1 MHEPLNLSLV
11 KLDFS
16 DTALAFQ
23 HASPADIRRA
33 RLLFGVLASPALVSA
48 GKALSLWA
56 LNWKLPV
63 KGLIRATV
71 FRQFCGGETVAESR
85 PAIQRLWSGGV
96 GSILDYSVEG
106 QTTDAAF
113 DQTVEAVLQTLALA
127 AHEPGLSLGVFK
139 MTGIAPHDL
148 LERMTLGA
156 ELTAAE
162 NQQLE
167 KVRARIRR
175 MAQFAAKSGRALMI
189 DAEETWIQGAID
201 QLAREAMQEFNRDQL
216 VVLTTIQCYR
226 VGRQAQLRADLDH
239 ASDHSYFYGVK
250 LVRGAYMEKERERA
264 ATMGY
269 ASPIQPDKAGTDAEY
284 DACVR
289 MMLEALGRPD
299 APGRVGVVIGT
310 HNEDSN
316 RLGAELLTAQGWNP
330 QNAPVWFAQLYGMS
344 DFISYIMAHHGFR
357 VAKYLPFG
365 PIVNVMPYLL
375 RRAEENTS
383 VAGQTGRELMM
394 LRNEAA
400 RRTRV
405 G

>member
-1 MHEPLNLSLV
+1 M

-23 HASPADIRRA
+23 HASPADLRRA
-33 RLLFGVLASPALVSA
+33 RLLFGVLASPTLVSA
-48 GKALSLWA
+48 GKSLSLWA
-56 LNWKLPV
+56 LKWRLPV

-85 PAIQRLWSGGV
+85 PAIQRLWNAKV

-113 DQTVEAVLQTLALA
+113 DQTVEVALQTLALA

-139 MTGIAPHDL
+139 MTGIAPHKL
-148 LERMTLGA
+148 LEHLSSGRELAPHEA
-156 ELTAAE
+156 E
-162 NQQLE
+162 QLK

-175 MAQFAAKSGRALMI
+175 MAQFAAKSGRSIMI

-201 QLAREAMQEFNRDQL
+201 QLAREAMMEFNTDR
-216 VVLTTIQCYR
+216 VVVMTTIQCYR
-226 VGRQAQLRADLDH
+226 VGRQDQLRADLDH
-239 ASDHSYFYGVK
+239 AAEHGYCYGVK

-264 ATMGY
+264 ASMGY
-269 ASPIQPDKAGTDAEY
+269 PSPIQPDKAHTDAEY
-284 DACVR
+284 DACLR
-289 MMLEALGRPD
+289 LMLEAVGTPKQ
-299 APGRVGVVIGT
+299 PGRVGIVVGT
-310 HNEDSN
+310 HNEEST
-316 RLGAELLTAQGWNP
+316 RQAAEWLVARGWNP
-330 QNAPVWFAQLYGMS
+330 HEAPVWFAQLYGMS
-344 DFISYIMAHHGFR
+344 DFISFVLAHHGFR

-365 PIVNVMPYLL
+365 PIANVMPYLL

-394 LRNEAA
+394 LRKETA
-400 RRTRV
+400 RRGSATRK
-405 G
+405 

>member
-1 MHEPLNLSLV
+1 M

-23 HASPADIRRA
+23 HASNADLRRA

-48 GKALSLWA
+48 GKVLSLWA
-56 LNWKLPV
+56 LRWRLPV

-85 PAIQRLWSGGV
+85 PAIQRLWQAKV

-113 DQTVEAVLQTLALA
+113 DQTVEVALQTLALA

-139 MTGIAPHDL
+139 MTGIAPHEL
-148 LERMTLGA
+148 LEKMTEGSVLNA
-156 ELTAAE
+156 DEEA
-162 NQQLE
+162 QLAR
-167 KVRARIRR
+167 VRQRIRR
-175 MAQFAAKSGRALMI
+175 MAQFAAKSGRVLMI

-201 QLAREAMQEFNRDQL
+201 QLAREAMMEFNAERL
-216 VVLTTIQCYR
+216 VVMTTIQCYR
-226 VGRQAQLRADLDH
+226 VGRQAQLEADLAH
-239 ASDHSYFYGVK
+239 AAEQGYYYGVK

-264 ATMGY
+264 AQHGY
-269 ASPIQPDKAGTDAEY
+269 PSPIQPDKAATDAEY
-284 DACVR
+284 DACLR
-289 MMLEALGRPD
+289 TMLAALGTPD
-299 APGRVGVVIGT
+299 QPGRVGVVVGT
-310 HNEDSN
+310 HNESST
-316 RLGAELLTAQGWNP
+316 RLGAEQLVAHGWTP
-330 QNAPVWFAQLYGMS
+330 SEAPVWFAQLYGMS
-344 DFISYIMAHHGFR
+344 DFISFVVAHHGFR

-394 LRNEAA
+394 LRKETA
-400 RRTRV
+400 RRATK
-405 G
+405 

>member
-1 MHEPLNLSLV
+1 V

-23 HASPADIRRA
+23 HASPADLRRA
-33 RLLFGVLASPALVSA
+33 RMLFGVLASPTLVST

-56 LNWKLPV
+56 LKWRLPV

-85 PAIQRLWSGGV
+85 PAIQRLWNAKV

-113 DQTVEAVLQTLALA
+113 DQTVEVALQTLALA

-148 LERMTLGA
+148 LEHLSLGA
-156 ELTAAE
+156 ELTSEEA
-162 NQQLE
+162 QQLQ

-175 MAQFAAKSGRALMI
+175 MAQFAAKSGRTLMI

-201 QLAREAMQEFNRDQL
+201 QLAREAMMEFNTDR
-216 VVLTTIQCYR
+216 VVVMTTIQCYR
-226 VGRQAQLRADLDH
+226 VGRQDQLRAELEH
-239 ASDHSYFYGVK
+239 ASAHGYGYGVK
-250 LVRGAYMEKERERA
+250 LVRGAYMEKERARA
-264 ATMGY
+264 TAMGY
-269 ASPIQPDKAGTDAEY
+269 ASPIQPDKAHTDAEY
-284 DACVR
+284 DACLR
-289 MMLEALGRPD
+289 LMLD
-299 APGRVGVVIGT
+299 AIGTPEQPGRAAVVVGT
-310 HNEDSN
+310 HNEDST
-316 RLGAELLTAQGWNP
+316 RLAAEILVSKGWNP
-330 QNAPVWFAQLYGMS
+330 QEAPVWFAQLYGMS
-344 DFISYIMAHHGFR
+344 DFISFILGHHGFR

-394 LRNEAA
+394 LRKESA
-400 RRTRV
+400 RRKALR
-405 G
+405 

>member
-1 MHEPLNLSLV
+1 M

-85 PAIQRLWSGGV
+85 PAIQRLWSGSV

-106 QTTDAAF
+106 QTTDTAF
-113 DQTVEAVLQTLALA
+113 DQTVEVVLQTLALA

-284 DACVR
+284 VACVR

-365 PIVNVMPYLL
+365 PIVNVMPYLF

>member
-1 MHEPLNLSLV
+1 V

-23 HASPADIRRA
+23 HASPADLRRA
-33 RLLFGVLASPALVSA
+33 RLLFGVLASPTLVTA
-48 GKALSLWA
+48 GKSLSLWA
-56 LNWKLPV
+56 LKWRLPV

-85 PAIQRLWSGGV
+85 PAIQRLWNAKV

-113 DQTVEAVLQTLALA
+113 DQTVEVALQTLALA

-139 MTGIAPHDL
+139 MTGIAPHEL
-148 LERMTLGA
+148 LEHLSSGRELAPHEA
-156 ELTAAE
+156 E
-162 NQQLE
+162 QLK

-175 MAQFAAKSGRALMI
+175 MAQFAAKSGRSIMI

-201 QLAREAMQEFNRDQL
+201 QLAREAMMEFNTDR
-216 VVLTTIQCYR
+216 VVVMTTIQCYR
-226 VGRQAQLRADLDH
+226 VGRQDQLRADLDH
-239 ASDHSYFYGVK
+239 AAEHGYCYGVK

-264 ATMGY
+264 ASMGY
-269 ASPIQPDKAGTDAEY
+269 PSPIQPDKAHTDAEY
-284 DACVR
+284 DACLR
-289 MMLEALGRPD
+289 LMLEAVGTPEQ
-299 APGRVGVVIGT
+299 PGRVGIVVGT
-310 HNEDSN
+310 HNEEST
-316 RLGAELLTAQGWNP
+316 RQAAEWLVARGWNP
-330 QNAPVWFAQLYGMS
+330 HEAPVWFAQLYGMS
-344 DFISYIMAHHGFR
+344 DFISFVLAHHGFR

-365 PIVNVMPYLL
+365 PIANVMPYLL

-394 LRNEAA
+394 LRKETA
-400 RRTRV
+400 RRGSATRK
-405 G
+405 

>member
-1 MHEPLNLSLV
+1 M

-33 RLLFGVLASPALVSA
+33 RLLFGVLASPTLVSA

-56 LNWKLPV
+56 LKWRLPV

-106 QTTDAAF
+106 QTTDSAF
-113 DQTVEAVLQTLALA
+113 DQTVEVVLQTLALA

-162 NQQLE
+162 QQQLE

-175 MAQFAAKSGRALMI
+175 MAQFAAKSGRTLMI

-201 QLAREAMQEFNRDQL
+201 QLAREAMMEFNREQL

-226 VGRQAQLRADLDH
+226 VGRQAQLRADLEH
-239 ASDHSYFYGVK
+239 AAAHGYFYGVK

-264 ATMGY
+264 ALMGY
-269 ASPIQPDKAGTDAEY
+269 PSPIQPDKSGTDAEY

-289 MMLEALGRPD
+289 TMLEALGRPD
-299 APGRVGVVIGT
+299 SPGRVGVVIGT
-310 HNEDSN
+310 HNEGSN
-316 RLGAELLTAQGWNP
+316 RLGAKLLTAQGWNP
-330 QNAPVWFAQLYGMS
+330 QDAPVWFAQLYGMS
-344 DFISYIMAHHGFR
+344 DFISFIMAHHGFR

-383 VAGQTGRELMM
+383 VAGQTGRELLM
-394 LRNEAA
+394 LRKEAA
-400 RRTRV
+400 RRKMV

>member
-85 PAIQRLWSGGV
+85 PAIQRLWSGSV

-106 QTTDAAF
+106 QTTDTAF
-113 DQTVEAVLQTLALA
+113 DQTVEVVLQTLALA

-405 G
+405 S

>member
-1 MHEPLNLSLV
+1 M

-33 RLLFGVLASPALVSA
+33 RLLFGVLASPALVST
-48 GKALSLWA
+48 GKTLSLWA
-56 LNWKLPV
+56 LKWRLPV

-113 DQTVEAVLQTLALA
+113 DQTVEVALQTLALA
-127 AHEPGLSLGVFK
+127 ATEPGLSLGVFK

-148 LERMTLGA
+148 LEHMTLGA

-162 NQQLE
+162 SHQLE
-167 KVRARIRR
+167 KVRARVRR
-175 MAQFAAKSGRALMI
+175 MAQFAAKSGRTLMI

-201 QLAREAMQEFNRDQL
+201 QLAREAMQEFNRDRL
-216 VVLTTIQCYR
+216 VIMTTIQCYR

-239 ASDHSYFYGVK
+239 ASAHGYFYGVK

-264 ATMGY
+264 TLMGY
-269 ASPIQPDKAGTDAEY
+269 PSPIQPDKSGTDAEY
-284 DACVR
+284 DTCVR
-289 MMLEALGRPD
+289 MMLEALGRHD

-310 HNEDSN
+310 HNEGSN

-330 QNAPVWFAQLYGMS
+330 QDAPVWFAQLYGMS
-344 DFISYIMAHHGFR
+344 NHISYNLSAEGYN
-357 VAKYLPFG
+357 VAKYVPYGEVEKL
-365 PIVNVMPYLL
+365 VPYLI
-375 RRAEENTS
+375 RRAKENTS
-383 VAGQTGRELMM
+383 IAGQTGREVRLI
-394 LRNEAA
+394 LAE
-400 RRTRV
+400 RRRRSSV
-405 G
+405 KK

>member
-1 MHEPLNLSLV
+1 M

-85 PAIQRLWSGGV
+85 PAIQRLWSGSV

-106 QTTDAAF
+106 QTTDTAF
-113 DQTVEAVLQTLALA
+113 DQTVEVVLQTLALA

-383 VAGQTGRELMM
+383 IAGQTGRELMM
-394 LRNEAA
+394 LRKEAA
-400 RRTRV
+400 RRKQV

>member
-113 DQTVEAVLQTLALA
+113 DQTVEVVLQTLALA

-310 HNEDSN
+310 HNEGSN

-330 QNAPVWFAQLYGMS
+330 QDAPVWFAQLYGMS
-344 DFISYIMAHHGFR
+344 DFISYIMSHHGFR

-394 LRNEAA
+394 LRKEAA
-400 RRTRV
+400 RRKRV

>member
-1 MHEPLNLSLV
+1 M

-23 HASPADIRRA
+23 HASPADLRRA
-33 RLLFGVLASPALVSA
+33 RLLFGVLASPTLVSA
-48 GKALSLWA
+48 GKSLSLWA
-56 LNWKLPV
+56 LKWRLPV

-85 PAIQRLWSGGV
+85 PAIQRLWNAKV

-113 DQTVEAVLQTLALA
+113 DQTVEVALQTLALA

-139 MTGIAPHDL
+139 MTGIAPHEL
-148 LERMTLGA
+148 LEHLSSGRELAPHEA
-156 ELTAAE
+156 E
-162 NQQLE
+162 QLK

-175 MAQFAAKSGRALMI
+175 MAQFAAKSGRSLMI

-201 QLAREAMQEFNRDQL
+201 QLAREAMMEFNTDR
-216 VVLTTIQCYR
+216 VVVMTTIQCYR
-226 VGRQAQLRADLDH
+226 VGRQDQLRADLDH
-239 ASDHSYFYGVK
+239 AAEHGYCYGVK

-264 ATMGY
+264 ASMGY
-269 ASPIQPDKAGTDAEY
+269 PSPIQPDKAHTDAEY
-284 DACVR
+284 DACLR
-289 MMLEALGRPD
+289 LMLEAVGTPEQ
-299 APGRVGVVIGT
+299 PGRVGIVVGT
-310 HNEDSN
+310 HNEEST
-316 RLGAELLTAQGWNP
+316 RQAAEWLVARGWNP
-330 QNAPVWFAQLYGMS
+330 HEAPVWFAQLYGMS
-344 DFISYIMAHHGFR
+344 DFISFVLAHHGFR

-365 PIVNVMPYLL
+365 PIANVMPYLL

-394 LRNEAA
+394 LRKETA
-400 RRTRV
+400 RRGSATRK
-405 G
+405 

>member
-1 MHEPLNLSLV
+1 M

-23 HASPADIRRA
+23 HASPADLRRA
-33 RLLFGVLASPALVSA
+33 RLLFGVLASPTLVSA
-48 GKALSLWA
+48 GKSLSLWA
-56 LNWKLPV
+56 LKWRLPV

-85 PAIQRLWSGGV
+85 PAIQRLWNAKV

-113 DQTVEAVLQTLALA
+113 DQTVEVALQTLALA

-139 MTGIAPHDL
+139 MTGIAPHEL
-148 LERMTLGA
+148 LEHLSSGRELAPHEA
-156 ELTAAE
+156 E
-162 NQQLE
+162 QLK

-175 MAQFAAKSGRALMI
+175 MAQFAAKSGRSIMI

-201 QLAREAMQEFNRDQL
+201 QLAREAMMEFNTDR
-216 VVLTTIQCYR
+216 VVVMTTIQCYR
-226 VGRQAQLRADLDH
+226 VGRQDQLRADLDH
-239 ASDHSYFYGVK
+239 AAEHGYCYGVK

-264 ATMGY
+264 ASMGY
-269 ASPIQPDKAGTDAEY
+269 PSPIQPDKAHTDAEY
-284 DACVR
+284 DACLR
-289 MMLEALGRPD
+289 LMLEAVGTPEQ
-299 APGRVGVVIGT
+299 PGRVGIVVGT
-310 HNEDSN
+310 HNEEST
-316 RLGAELLTAQGWNP
+316 RQAAEWLVARGWNP
-330 QNAPVWFAQLYGMS
+330 HEAPVWFAQLYGMS
-344 DFISYIMAHHGFR
+344 DFISFVLAHHGFR

-365 PIVNVMPYLL
+365 PIANVMPYLL

-394 LRNEAA
+394 LRKETA
-400 RRTRV
+400 RRGSATRK
-405 G
+405 

>member
-96 GSILDYSVEG
+96 WSILDYSVEG

-113 DQTVEAVLQTLALA
+113 DQTVEVVLQTLALA

-250 LVRGAYMEKERERA
+250 LVRGAYMEKERESA

-269 ASPIQPDKAGTDAEY
+269 ASPIKPDKAGTDAEY

-310 HNEDSN
+310 HNEGSN

-330 QNAPVWFAQLYGMS
+330 QDAPVWFAQLYGMS

-394 LRNEAA
+394 LRKEAA

-405 G
+405 S

>member
-1 MHEPLNLSLV
+1 V

-23 HASPADIRRA
+23 HASPADLRRA
-33 RLLFGVLASPALVSA
+33 RLLFGVLASPTLVSA
-48 GKALSLWA
+48 GKSLSLWA
-56 LNWKLPV
+56 LKWRLPV

-85 PAIQRLWSGGV
+85 PAIQRLWNAKV

-113 DQTVEAVLQTLALA
+113 DQTVEVALQTLALA

-139 MTGIAPHDL
+139 MTGIAPHKL
-148 LERMTLGA
+148 LEHLSSGRELAPHEA
-156 ELTAAE
+156 E
-162 NQQLE
+162 QLK

-175 MAQFAAKSGRALMI
+175 MAQFAAKSGRSIMI

-201 QLAREAMQEFNRDQL
+201 QLAREAMMEFNTDR
-216 VVLTTIQCYR
+216 VVVMTTIQCYR
-226 VGRQAQLRADLDH
+226 VGRQDQLRADLDH
-239 ASDHSYFYGVK
+239 AAEHGYCYGVK

-264 ATMGY
+264 ASMGY
-269 ASPIQPDKAGTDAEY
+269 PSPIQPDKAHTDAEY
-284 DACVR
+284 DACLR
-289 MMLEALGRPD
+289 LMLEAVGTPKQ
-299 APGRVGVVIGT
+299 PGRVGIVVGT
-310 HNEDSN
+310 HNEEST
-316 RLGAELLTAQGWNP
+316 RQAAEWLVARGWNP
-330 QNAPVWFAQLYGMS
+330 HEAPVWFAQLYGMS
-344 DFISYIMAHHGFR
+344 DFISFVLAHHGFR

-365 PIVNVMPYLL
+365 PIANVMPYLL

-394 LRNEAA
+394 LRKETA
-400 RRTRV
+400 RRGSATRK
-405 G
+405 

>member
-33 RLLFGVLASPALVSA
+33 RLLFGVLASPTLVSA

-106 QTTDAAF
+106 QTTDSAF
-113 DQTVEAVLQTLALA
+113 DQTVEVVLQTLALA

-156 ELTAAE
+156 ELSAAE

-175 MAQFAAKSGRALMI
+175 MAQFAAKSGRTLMI

-201 QLAREAMQEFNRDQL
+201 LLAREAMQEFNRDQL

-239 ASDHSYFYGVK
+239 AAAHGYFYGVK

-264 ATMGY
+264 TLMGY
-269 ASPIQPDKAGTDAEY
+269 PSPIQPDKSGTDAEY

-310 HNEDSN
+310 HNEGSN

-330 QNAPVWFAQLYGMS
+330 QDAPVWFAQLSGMS

-383 VAGQTGRELMM
+383 VAGQTGRELLM
-394 LRNEAA
+394 LRKEVA
-400 RRTRV
+400 RRKRV

>member
-1 MHEPLNLSLV
+1 M

-33 RLLFGVLASPALVSA
+33 RLLFGVLASPTLVSA

-56 LNWKLPV
+56 LKWRLPV

-106 QTTDAAF
+106 QTTDSAF
-113 DQTVEAVLQTLALA
+113 DQTVEVVLQTLALA

-162 NQQLE
+162 QQQLE

-175 MAQFAAKSGRALMI
+175 MAQFAAKSGRTLMI

-201 QLAREAMQEFNRDQL
+201 QLAREAMMEFNREQL

-239 ASDHSYFYGVK
+239 AAAHGYFYGVK

-264 ATMGY
+264 ALMGY
-269 ASPIQPDKAGTDAEY
+269 PSPIQPDKSGTDAEY

-299 APGRVGVVIGT
+299 SSGRVGVVIGT
-310 HNEDSN
+310 HNEGSN

-330 QNAPVWFAQLYGMS
+330 QDAPVWFAQLYGMS
-344 DFISYIMAHHGFR
+344 DFISFIMAHHGFR

-383 VAGQTGRELMM
+383 VAGQTGRELLM
-394 LRNEAA
+394 LRKEAA
-400 RRTRV
+400 RRKMV

>member
-85 PAIQRLWSGGV
+85 PAIQRLWSGSV

-106 QTTDAAF
+106 QTTDTAF
-113 DQTVEAVLQTLALA
+113 DQTVEVVLQTLALA

-216 VVLTTIQCYR
+216 VVLTTFQCYR

-299 APGRVGVVIGT
+299 APGHVGVVIGT

-394 LRNEAA
+394 LRKEAA
-400 RRTRV
+400 RRKRV

>member
-113 DQTVEAVLQTLALA
+113 DQTVEVVLQTLALA

-175 MAQFAAKSGRALMI
+175 MAQFAAKSGRTLMI

-310 HNEDSN
+310 HNEGSN

-405 G
+405 S

>member
-85 PAIQRLWSGGV
+85 PAIQRLWSGSV

-106 QTTDAAF
+106 QTTDTAF
-113 DQTVEAVLQTLALA
+113 DQTVEVVLQTLALA

-167 KVRARIRR
+167 KVRARVRR

-400 RRTRV
+400 RRKRV

>member
-96 GSILDYSVEG
+96 GSIMDYSVEG
-106 QTTDAAF
+106 QTTDSAF
-113 DQTVEAVLQTLALA
+113 DQTVEVVLQTLALA

-175 MAQFAAKSGRALMI
+175 MAQFAAKSGRTLMI

-239 ASDHSYFYGVK
+239 ASAHSYFYGVK

-269 ASPIQPDKAGTDAEY
+269 PSPIQPDKAGTDAEY

-289 MMLEALGRPD
+289 TMLEALGRPD

-330 QNAPVWFAQLYGMS
+330 QDAPVWFAQLYGMS
-344 DFISYIMAHHGFR
+344 DFISFIMAHHGFR

-383 VAGQTGRELMM
+383 VAGQTGRELIM
-394 LRNEAA
+394 LRKEAA
-400 RRTRV
+400 RRKRV

>member
-1 MHEPLNLSLV
+1 M
-11 KLDFS
+11 
-16 DTALAFQ
+16 
-23 HASPADIRRA
+23 
-33 RLLFGVLASPALVSA
+33 LFGVLASPNLVSA

-56 LNWKLPV
+56 LKWRLPV

-85 PAIQRLWSGGV
+85 PAIQRLWNAKV

-113 DQTVEAVLQTLALA
+113 DQTVEVALQTLALA

-148 LERMTLGA
+148 LEHLSLGA
-156 ELTAAE
+156 ELTSEEA
-162 NQQLE
+162 QQFQ

-175 MAQFAAKSGRALMI
+175 MAQFAAKSGRTLMI

-201 QLAREAMQEFNRDQL
+201 QLAREAMMEFNTDR
-216 VVLTTIQCYR
+216 VVVMTTIQCYR
-226 VGRQAQLRADLDH
+226 VGRQDQMRAELEH
-239 ASDHSYFYGVK
+239 ASAHGYGYGVK
-250 LVRGAYMEKERERA
+250 LVRGAYMEKERARA
-264 ATMGY
+264 TAMGY
-269 ASPIQPDKAGTDAEY
+269 ASPIQPDKAHTDAEY
-284 DACVR
+284 DACLR
-289 MMLEALGRPD
+289 LMLD
-299 APGRVGVVIGT
+299 AIGTPEQPGRAAVVVGT
-310 HNEDSN
+310 HNEDST
-316 RLGAELLTAQGWNP
+316 RLAAEILVSKGWIP
-330 QNAPVWFAQLYGMS
+330 QEAPVWFAQLYGMS
-344 DFISYIMAHHGFR
+344 DFISFILGHHGFR

-394 LRNEAA
+394 LRKESA
-400 RRTRV
+400 RRKALR
-405 G
+405 

>member
-1 MHEPLNLSLV
+1 V

-33 RLLFGVLASPALVSA
+33 RLLFGVLASPALVST
-48 GKALSLWA
+48 GKTLSIWA
-56 LNWKLPV
+56 LKWRLPV

-113 DQTVEAVLQTLALA
+113 DQTVEVALQTLALA
-127 AHEPGLSLGVFK
+127 ATEPGLSLGVFK

-148 LERMTLGA
+148 LEHMTLGA

-162 NQQLE
+162 SHQLE
-167 KVRARIRR
+167 KVRARVRR
-175 MAQFAAKSGRALMI
+175 MAQFAAKSGRTLMI

-201 QLAREAMQEFNRDQL
+201 QLAREAMQEFNRDRL
-216 VVLTTIQCYR
+216 VIMTTIQCYR

-239 ASDHSYFYGVK
+239 ASAHGYFYGVK

-264 ATMGY
+264 SQLGY
-269 ASPIQPDKAGTDAEY
+269 PSPVQPDKASTDRDFDRAVALLV
-284 DACVR
+284 D
-289 MMLEALGRPD
+289 ALGTPS
-299 APGRVGVVIGT
+299 APSEHALVVGT
-310 HNEDSN
+310 HNESSTQWAVDCLAKN
-316 RLGAELLTAQGWNP
+316 GWAP
-330 QNAPVWFAQLYGMS
+330 GDAPVWLAQLYGMS
-344 DFISYIMAHHGFR
+344 DHISYVAAHDGHR

-365 PIVNVMPYLL
+365 PVRDVLPYLF

-383 VAGQTGRELMM
+383 VAGQTGRELSN
-394 LRNEAA
+394 LEAEMN
-400 RRTRV
+400 RRRAERT
-405 G
+405 GF